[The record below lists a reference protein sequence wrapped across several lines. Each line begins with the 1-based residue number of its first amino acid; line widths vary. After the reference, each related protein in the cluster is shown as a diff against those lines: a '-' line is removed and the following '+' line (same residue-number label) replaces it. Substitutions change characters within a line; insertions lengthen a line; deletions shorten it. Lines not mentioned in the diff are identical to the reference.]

1 MAAAIRKRNKPV
13 SSSHANS
20 TGVVKVHESVIASIV
35 RKAALD
41 VEGVLRLG
49 TSSLMDNLAEIVGSK
64 KIQDRSI
71 TVEMNESSVSVE
83 LRVILQYGVEIPQVA
98 NELKE
103 TVAAE
108 ITKLSGMRVDHV
120 NIVVMDLEDVP
131 QDGEDDLE
139 E

>member
-1 MAAAIRKRNKPV
+1 
-13 SSSHANS
+13 
-20 TGVVKVHESVIASIV
+20 
-35 RKAALD
+35 
-41 VEGVLRLG
+41 
-49 TSSLMDNLAEIVGSK
+49 MDNLAEIVGSK

-83 LRVILQYGVEIPQVA
+83 LRVILQYGVEIPQIA

>member
-1 MAAAIRKRNKPV
+1 MGLLSLGRAIGRAIGK
-13 SSSHANS
+13 
-20 TGVVKVHESVIASIV
+20 G
-35 RKAALD
+35 
-41 VEGVLRLG
+41 VEGFGKL
-49 TSSLMDNLAEIVGSK
+49 VGSK
-64 KIQDRSI
+64 KIQDRAI
-71 TVEMNESSVSVE
+71 TVEMNDSSVSVE
-83 LRVILQYGVEIPQVA
+83 LRVILQYGVEIPQIA

>member
-1 MAAAIRKRNKPV
+1 M
-13 SSSHANS
+13 
-20 TGVVKVHESVIASIV
+20 
-35 RKAALD
+35 
-41 VEGVLRLG
+41 EGVLRLG